1 MKMYTITVNVNDNSY
16 RMSRDGLEWWDANIC
31 DWDMCPDESDENETF
46 AAFNALEQL
55 ELALNPYTPK
65 G

>member
-31 DWDMCPDESDENETF
+31 DWDMCPNESDETF

-55 ELALNPYTPK
+55 DLALNTPK